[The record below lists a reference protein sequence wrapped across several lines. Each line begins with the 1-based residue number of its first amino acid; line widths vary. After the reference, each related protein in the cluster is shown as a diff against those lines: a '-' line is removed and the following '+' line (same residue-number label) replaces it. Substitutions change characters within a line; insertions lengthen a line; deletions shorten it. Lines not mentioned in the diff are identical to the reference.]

1 MTAFSRHLLRSRP
14 CRVVAWLAW
23 LILVVSPLQAAPSN
37 SVAGMMSH
45 EHAASIDHV
54 HGHAALTMADD
65 DCCAQ
70 SHLAGLSLQGAC
82 HCASMCASTL
92 PAMAIARLDRVAPAV
107 PLVALR
113 PIHAPRGVHTRLL
126 RPPAV

>member
-1 MTAFSRHLLRSRP
+1 M
-14 CRVVAWLAW
+14 
-23 LILVVSPLQAAPSN
+23 
-37 SVAGMMSH
+37 GMMNH
-45 EHAASIDHV
+45 DHAASIEHGQ
-54 HGHAALTMADD
+54 GHAAPMMADD
-65 DCCAQ
+65 CCSP

-113 PIHAPRGVHTRLL
+113 PVHAPRGVHTQLL
-126 RPPAV
+126 RPPAA